1 MHSNGTHL
9 NRARRLPSKYPLH
22 ASYTGST
29 SASHL
34 NWNTKTSIELSSLRN
49 ACYPWT
55 CYARDFHRVSCSR
68 ITRAPFNIFIFQ
80 VTCLYGASI
89 SMEDWTEIVF
99 RGPCDE
105 TLVPWNS
112 RNKRALAAFSAQFWN
127 LLGEGRI
134 LFFRFCFG
142 AVIDGDLNTFWKI
155 RRVNF
160 TRSREKCSKWSTA
173 CDTLYLNFV

>member
-34 NWNTKTSIELSSLRN
+34 NWNTKTSIELSSLCN

-89 SMEDWTEIVF
+89 SMEDWTEIG
-99 RGPCDE
+99 GPV
-105 TLVPWNS
+105 T
-112 RNKRALAAFSAQFWN
+112 K
-127 LLGEGRI
+127 LL
-134 LFFRFCFG
+134 
-142 AVIDGDLNTFWKI
+142 
-155 RRVNF
+155 
-160 TRSREKCSKWSTA
+160 SREIRVINARLRHFRRNSETCSGRGGSSFFVSVLGRWSMEIW
-173 CDTLYLNFV
+173 TLFGRFEGWILHGIEKNVQNKARLVILST